1 MAMEAKNAE
10 MNLISKNN
18 INDANGAKKCV
29 FVIAGGAWQVPLL
42 RKVKELGYE
51 AVNSNLYE
59 NSPAFEYADHCEVA
73 NVLDKEKNLEIAM
86 KYNVDAVL
94 TDESDIAVPTV
105 AYVAKTLGLPTIGED
120 KAALFTNKYQ
130 MRCFCR
136 DHGLNTPEFC

>member
-1 MAMEAKNAE
+1 MATNSTNTNKR
-10 MNLISKNN
+10 I
-18 INDANGAKKCV
+18 
-29 FVIAGGAWQVPLL
+29 FVIAGGAWQVPLVK
-42 RKVKELGYE
+42 KVKKLGYE

-59 NSPAFEYADHCEVA
+59 NSPAFEYADYCEVA

-130 MRCFCR
+130 MR
-136 DHGLNTPEFC
+136 